1 MEKSSVT
8 FDFVILI
15 NVWCFVFVL
24 CYCAKLFPKK
34 RRFLNIFLIEK
45 SEISLSDIYWVK
57 KSPPPQQY
65 CSPDTRYLDQ
75 FIRLETIEL
84 QTKVSEDYSSIF
96 LIAII
101 NEK

>member
-1 MEKSSVT
+1 M
-8 FDFVILI
+8 FG
-15 NVWCFVFVL
+15 VL
-24 CYCAKLFPKK
+24 CLCYVIV
-34 RRFLNIFLIEK
+34 LNCFQRKEGFWIFSGVLIEK
-45 SEISLSDIYWVK
+45 SEISLSDIHWGE

-75 FIRLETIEL
+75 FIRFETKEL

-96 LIAII
+96 WIAII